1 MTTLDYP
8 QWVRILYEGA
18 IQNKSR
24 EKRFLQKRFNPFV
37 PLHCLLSLTK
47 CTVTC
52 LVFFFRFLHLLT
64 RLSKESIIASH
75 KSKTKMWSFY
85 ITKKILCCWKYDKK
99 ERLKY
104 HMNFRLRYAKGQQSQ
119 NLVNLF
125 SYLIMTTVHVCMYAV
140 WSTTYFHMQFEIKLH
155 ELM

>member
-1 MTTLDYP
+1 MKEQYKIHPMKKGFFKKDLT
-8 QWVRILYEGA
+8 
-18 IQNKSR
+18 
-24 EKRFLQKRFNPFV
+24 
-37 PLHCLLSLTK
+37 PLCHCTALLSLTK
-47 CTVTC
+47 CTVKC
-52 LVFFFRFLHLLT
+52 LVFLFRFLHLLT
-64 RLSKESIIASH
+64 RLSKESIMASH

-140 WSTTYFHMQFEIKLH
+140 WSTTYFHMQMEIKLH